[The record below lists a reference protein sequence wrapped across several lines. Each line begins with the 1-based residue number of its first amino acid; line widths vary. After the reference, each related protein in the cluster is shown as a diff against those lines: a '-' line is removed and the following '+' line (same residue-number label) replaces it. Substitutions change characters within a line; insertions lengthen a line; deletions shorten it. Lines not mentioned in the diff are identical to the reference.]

1 MKATK
6 AKLRRVE
13 EGLKLDQVREL
24 SGLSHTTLIKIEK
37 GNIDNVQLGTLKKVA
52 AALNSTVEELFLQ
65 E

>member
-37 GNIDNVQLGTLKKVA
+37 GNIGNVQLGTLKKVA
-52 AALNSTVEELFLQ
+52 AALNSTVEELFL
-65 E
+65 

>member
-6 AKLRRVE
+6 VKLKRVE
-13 EGLKLDQVREL
+13 EGLKLDQVKEL
-24 SGLSHTTLIKIEK
+24 SGLSNTTLIKIEK

-52 AALNSTVEELFLQ
+52 AALNSTVEELFLN

>member
-6 AKLRRVE
+6 VKLKRVE
-13 EGLKLDQVREL
+13 EGLKLDQVKEL
-24 SGLSHTTLIKIEK
+24 SGLSNTTLIKIEK

-52 AALNSTVEELFLQ
+52 VALNSTVEELFLN